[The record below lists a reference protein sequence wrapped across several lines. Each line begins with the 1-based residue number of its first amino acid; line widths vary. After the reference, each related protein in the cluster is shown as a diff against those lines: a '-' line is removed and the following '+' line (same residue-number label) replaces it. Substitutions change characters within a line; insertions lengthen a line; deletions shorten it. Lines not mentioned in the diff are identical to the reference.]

1 MSTSE
6 EFNVVFDRC
15 VEDYH
20 IKDSVDTPIENPYP
34 AESFEHL
41 LYAKNWTDAVNWHFE
56 DIIRLPN
63 INPTEALEIK
73 RKIDRLNQQ
82 RVNFVEAIDCHFM
95 EKFAGVKPLPGAYIN
110 TETPAWAI
118 DRLSILALKIYHM
131 RVETVREG
139 ATEAHK

>member
-1 MSTSE
+1 M
-6 EFNVVFDRC
+6 
-15 VEDYH
+15 
-20 IKDSVDTPIENPYP
+20 
-34 AESFEHL
+34 
-41 LYAKNWTDAVNWHFE
+41 
-56 DIIRLPN
+56 
-63 INPTEALEIK
+63 EIK

-139 ATEAHK
+139 ATEAHKEQCNKKLQTLLEQRKDLSGSIDRLLKDIGSGKKFMKLYKQMKMYNDPTLNPVLYNYEKK